1 MAGGPLIQAAGCDGF
16 GYCAR
21 VSPSKL
27 TALER
32 QVLGALIMK
41 RDARVVDRTVE
52 SVATLTGLQEADVR
66 QTLEQL
72 DSLQPRLV
80 HRTVDAVLNIEFWT
94 ALQPAMEEL

>member
-1 MAGGPLIQAAGCDGF
+1 MVSE
-16 GYCAR
+16 YSER
-21 VSPSKL
+21 VSSSKL

-52 SVATLTGLQEADVR
+52 SVATLTGLPEADVR

-80 HRTVDAVLNIEFWT
+80 HRTADAVLNIEFWT
-94 ALQPAMEEL
+94 ALQPAMEQLERGGGQ